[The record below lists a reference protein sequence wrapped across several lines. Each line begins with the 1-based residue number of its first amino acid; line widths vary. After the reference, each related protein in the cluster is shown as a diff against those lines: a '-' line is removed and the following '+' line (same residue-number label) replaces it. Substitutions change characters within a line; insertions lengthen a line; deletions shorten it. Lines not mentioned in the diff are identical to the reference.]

1 MLGLLKKNYGLSLW
15 IVRVIFGL
23 TLILGQ
29 FFYIDSVMAY
39 VSMLLGVQI
48 PRVWWFYFIYAL
60 FATAIAE
67 LLIRLLSRAAFN
79 LLHVYVIPFN
89 EFVVLFMLAT
99 ALKNLVAGLIK
110 LLYLLTPVVMVFGEI
125 LIDFIVGAGVYFAL
139 YLVVKKLYLNDKT
152 APFVFKW
159 GVILYMAFSF
169 LSLFFL

>member
-1 MLGLLKKNYGLSLW
+1 MASGCIPD
-15 IVRVIFGL
+15 IV
-23 TLILGQ
+23 
-29 FFYIDSVMAY
+29 
-39 VSMLLGVQI
+39 
-48 PRVWWFYFIYAL
+48 
-60 FATAIAE
+60 AE

-110 LLYLLTPVVMVFGEI
+110 LLYLLTPVAMVFGEI